1 MTLWKEASAQGKRW
15 ERLTVEEVI
24 GPIVL
29 PNVFRAYDAVLYPTI
44 MIAVVARKRPKN
56 TSNHRESLDPTAS
69 ICGDAVPPDPSAEPA
84 TPREHLY
91 ARSLVWTEPGGPRH
105 RCLRA
110 VAWVPGVAGVGPPSL
125 PPVQPQRGVEGLT
138 GLDFN
143 ELPKRKDH
151 PPPFWLKVSVC
162 QLSH

>member
-1 MTLWKEASAQGKRW
+1 VKRTIKC
-15 ERLTVEEVI
+15 RQLGDCAAA

-56 TSNHRESLDPTAS
+56 TSIHRESLDPTAS

-91 ARSLVWTEPGGPRH
+91 ARSLVWTEPGGPRP

-110 VAWVPGVAGVGPPSL
+110 VAWVPGVAGVGLPSPL
-125 PPVQPQRGVEGLT
+125 PVQPQRGVVGLT
-138 GLDFN
+138 GLGRN
-143 ELPKRKDH
+143 ERTKKSHHKTGRTATILAQAQLRLVR
-151 PPPFWLKVSVC
+151 LKI
-162 QLSH
+162 

>member
-1 MTLWKEASAQGKRW
+1 MTSNHTRRCGKKRQLREKRW

-91 ARSLVWTEPGGPRH
+91 ARSLVWTEPGWPRP

-110 VAWVPGVAGVGPPSL
+110 VAWVPGVAGVGPPS
-125 PPVQPQRGVEGLT
+125 
-138 GLDFN
+138 
-143 ELPKRKDH
+143 
-151 PPPFWLKVSVC
+151 PPPKSS
-162 QLSH
+162 LSGAWRPNWAGL